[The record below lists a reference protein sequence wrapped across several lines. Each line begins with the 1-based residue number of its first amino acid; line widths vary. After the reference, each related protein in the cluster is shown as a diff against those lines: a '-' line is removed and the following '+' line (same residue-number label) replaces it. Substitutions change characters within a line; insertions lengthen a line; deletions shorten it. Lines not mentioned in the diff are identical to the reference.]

1 MRIQFCIIVYQLNSF
16 LIFNLSQVNP
26 TRIYFDQN
34 IDVRVERLIIS
45 STDFWDLWIRIRD

>member
-45 STDFWDLWIRIRD
+45 STDF